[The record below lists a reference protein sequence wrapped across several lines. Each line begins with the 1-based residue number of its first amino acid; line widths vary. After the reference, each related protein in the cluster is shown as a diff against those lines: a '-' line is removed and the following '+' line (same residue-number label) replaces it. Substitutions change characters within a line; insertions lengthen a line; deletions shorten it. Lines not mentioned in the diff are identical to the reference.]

1 MSFKRKSFLRNE
13 FNFFFI
19 EINYCSIF
27 FAWYYKLIF
36 ENMAFQLLVE
46 KVIGTTKTKKLRN
59 QNPPKMVLKQSRK
72 IKRIEK
78 LSLKNDSK
86 DLDTVEI
93 IMALFLDEVIM
104 ILR

>member
-1 MSFKRKSFLRNE
+1 
-13 FNFFFI
+13 
-19 EINYCSIF
+19 
-27 FAWYYKLIF
+27 
-36 ENMAFQLLVE
+36 
-46 KVIGTTKTKKLRN
+46 
-59 QNPPKMVLKQSRK
+59 MVLKQSRK
-72 IKRIEK
+72 IKRIQK

>member
-1 MSFKRKSFLRNE
+1 
-13 FNFFFI
+13 
-19 EINYCSIF
+19 
-27 FAWYYKLIF
+27 
-36 ENMAFQLLVE
+36 
-46 KVIGTTKTKKLRN
+46 
-59 QNPPKMVLKQSRK
+59 MVLKQSRK

>member
-1 MSFKRKSFLRNE
+1 
-13 FNFFFI
+13 
-19 EINYCSIF
+19 
-27 FAWYYKLIF
+27 
-36 ENMAFQLLVE
+36 MAFQLLVE

>member
-1 MSFKRKSFLRNE
+1 
-13 FNFFFI
+13 
-19 EINYCSIF
+19 
-27 FAWYYKLIF
+27 
-36 ENMAFQLLVE
+36 
-46 KVIGTTKTKKLRN
+46 
-59 QNPPKMVLKQSRK
+59 MVLKQSRK

-78 LSLKNDSK
+78 LSLKNESK